1 MCSPAN
7 IMTMN
12 YIPGSGA
19 ELLTIVGT
27 VHLVPTVVDLDT
39 SSLMSGS
46 ESPSMGIVSMS
57 WVRYSESEDL
67 FVLSHYAMYK

>member
-1 MCSPAN
+1 
-7 IMTMN
+7 MTMN
-12 YIPGSGA
+12 YIPGSGV
-19 ELLTIVGT
+19 ELLTVVGT

-46 ESPSMGIVSMS
+46 KSPSMGIVSMS

-67 FVLSHYAMYK
+67 FVLSHYAVYK